1 MELRQKAN
9 KVVMC
14 LGKNGLCMAVKTWQ
28 DHTIEERQMKRK
40 ALTVAQRVMHGALV
54 SSFGRWVKIV
64 LELID
69 RRWIERRKKRFIESF
84 CLRRRNKMLSGA
96 MVLWRDLIFQL

>member
-1 MELRQKAN
+1 
-9 KVVMC
+9 
-14 LGKNGLCMAVKTWQ
+14 
-28 DHTIEERQMKRK
+28 MKRK

-54 SSFGRWVKIV
+54 SSFGSWVKIV

-96 MVLWRDLIFQL
+96 MVLWRDLKFQQTQEEFFIFQIKYDAHQKSMLVLKMLLMTKEG